1 MLVHVLVVSCA
12 FFLIF
17 CFALFLLCM
26 IFIIHI
32 MLCTVGWEWHDWDKL
47 PNNLFPPLLKL
58 KESGYNP
65 FHNTHDCSFGCI
77 DMNC

>member
-1 MLVHVLVVSCA
+1 
-12 FFLIF
+12 
-17 CFALFLLCM
+17 
-26 IFIIHI
+26 

-47 PNNLFPPLLKL
+47 PNNLFPPLMKL